1 MHACKSWL
9 FWESNYIRHNKCK
22 ERILIGQ
29 LAIGERQQKASMVKL
44 RQIAKISSLVR
55 WKMHR

>member
-1 MHACKSWL
+1 MHVKVGYFEKVL
-9 FWESNYIRHNKCK
+9 IIRHNKCK
-22 ERILIGQ
+22 ARILIGQ

-55 WKMHR
+55 

>member
-1 MHACKSWL
+1 MHVKAGYLEKVI
-9 FWESNYIRHNKCK
+9 IRHNKCK
-22 ERILIGQ
+22 ARILIGQ

-55 WKMHR
+55 WKMHW

>member
-1 MHACKSWL
+1 MHVKVGY
-9 FWESNYIRHNKCK
+9 FEKVIIRHNKCK
-22 ERILIGQ
+22 ARILIGQ

-55 WKMHR
+55 WKMHW